1 MTVSVTREGAV
12 TTLRLDRPEKKNA
25 LTQAMYRDLS
35 EGLRSA
41 EADPQVRVV
50 LLAGGT
56 DFCAGND
63 IADFAARK
71 EEGPSE
77 AFHFLGALVGFRKPV
92 VAAVRGHAVGIGTT
106 LLLHCDVV
114 VASESARLVMPF
126 TKLGLVPEAGSSM
139 LLARRVGAARAR
151 WWLLSG
157 SPVSGHEAAQA
168 GLVTRAVP
176 DDAVEEEARSMA
188 ETLAAL
194 PPAAMAETKRL
205 VLAAEKE
212 ALEATMQ
219 AERDSFGRMLRGEE
233 AQAIFRQFLNR
244 SG

>member
-12 TTLRLDRPEKKNA
+12 LTLRLDRPEKKNA
-25 LTQAMYRDLS
+25 LTQAMYRALS
-35 EGLRSA
+35 EGLRTA
-41 EADPQVRVV
+41 EADPEVRVV
-50 LLAGGT
+50 LLAGGM
-56 DFCAGND
+56 DFTAGND

-77 AFHFLGALVGFRKPV
+77 AFHFLETLVGFAKPV

-114 VASESARLVMPF
+114 VASEAARLMMPF

-157 SPVSGHEAAQA
+157 TPISGHEAAEA

-176 DDAVEEEARSMA
+176 DDAVEEEARA
-188 ETLAAL
+188 VAQLLAAL
-194 PPAAMAETKRL
+194 PPGSMAETKRL

-212 ALEATMQ
+212 ALETAMR
-219 AERDSFGRMLRGEE
+219 AERESFGRMLRGEE
-233 AQAIFRQFLNR
+233 AQAIFREFLNR